1 MALSQSL
8 PGGQVQRRDKFR
20 KYMQA
25 FNPTASAQEA
35 IDAGLVFENLHG
47 ALYLNL
53 AGRADLEP
61 GSQQLLV
68 GGIGSG
74 KTTELLLAT
83 RWLKSE
89 GHVLPVYIDVSAET
103 DLSALN
109 SGSLLASFG
118 IHLAILVLGNPE
130 LPKEAADRL
139 RTPYETIKEYAYGKT
154 ERVWVEDDYSD
165 RDERDDHDDDD
176 GSLDQYRGYWTTRN
190 IPGKLQPPLP
200 KLQRDIPSIRG
211 PLEHLLATAREI
223 YKDIVVVFDG
233 LDRLL
238 VPDKFV
244 AVAYQDLRI
253 LRSLKISVLATAP
266 ISILYGVGTAVAE
279 QFDRVQH
286 LAVVPADLEHGS
298 LQRIIER
305 RGGYELLSREYA
317 DALCRCSGGV
327 LRDLISLARDAAEEA
342 YVSGHKSIESQDLEK
357 AVQQLG
363 TSYLRGLGTDAIKT
377 LTELAKSKSF
387 PVNLPANV
395 ELLVTR
401 RVLEY
406 SSTDFRVHPALLS
419 VMPKSKD

>member
-1 MALSQSL
+1 MALSHSL
-8 PGGQVQRRDKFR
+8 PGGQVQRRDRFR

-35 IDAGLVFENLHG
+35 IDAGLVFETLHSS
-47 ALYLNL
+47 LHLNL

-83 RWLKSE
+83 RWLRSQ
-89 GHVLPVYIDVSAET
+89 GNVLPLYIDITSET

-118 IHLAILVLGNPE
+118 IHLSILLLGNAA
-130 LPKEAADRL
+130 LSKEAADRL
-139 RTPYETIKEYAYGKT
+139 KALYEKIKEYAYGKT
-154 ERVWVEDDYSD
+154 ETVWVEDDYSD
-165 RDERDDHDDDD
+165 RDEQDDDDHDGNLDD
-176 GSLDQYRGYWTTRN
+176 YRGYYTTRN
-190 IPGKLQPPLP
+190 TPGKLQPPLP
-200 KLQRDIPSIRG
+200 KLQRDIRSIRE
-211 PLEHLLATAREI
+211 PLEHLLTTARET
-223 YKDIVVVFDG
+223 YKDIVVIFDG

-244 AVAYQDLRI
+244 AVVHQDLRV
-253 LRSLKISVLATAP
+253 LRSLRISVLATAP
-266 ISILYGVGTAVAE
+266 ISILYGVGRSVAE

-286 LAVVPADLEHGS
+286 LAVVPADPGHGF
-298 LQRIIER
+298 LQAVIER
-305 RGGYELLSREYA
+305 RGGYELLSREDA
-317 DALCRCSGGV
+317 DAICHYSGGV

-342 YVSGHKSIESQDLEK
+342 YVSGHESIASADVEK
-357 AVQQLG
+357 AIQQLG
-363 TSYLRGLGTDAIKT
+363 TSYLRGLGPAAIKT
-377 LTELAKSKSF
+377 LTDLDKSRSF
-387 PVNLPANV
+387 QVNLPANV

-419 VMPKSKD
+419 VMPKSDG

>member
-1 MALSQSL
+1 MPLSQSL
-8 PGGQVQRRDKFR
+8 PGGQIRRRDKFR

-35 IDAGLVFENLHG
+35 IDAGLVFENLHA

-83 RWLKSE
+83 KWLKAE
-89 GHVLPVYIDVSAET
+89 GNVLPLYIDITAET

-118 IHLAILVLGNPE
+118 IRLAMLLLGNPS
-130 LPKEAADRL
+130 LPKDAADQL
-139 RTPYETIKEYAYGKT
+139 RTLYENIKEYAYGKS

-165 RDERDDHDDDD
+165 EDEREDYDDDD
-176 GSLDQYRGYWTTRN
+176 GSLDQYRGYWTTQS

-200 KLQRDIPSIRG
+200 ILHRDISSIRG
-211 PLEHLLATAREI
+211 RLEQLLATAREI
-223 YKDIVVVFDG
+223 HKDIVVVFDG
-233 LDRLL
+233 LDRLF

-244 AVAYQDLRI
+244 AVVYQDLRVF
-253 LRSLKISVLATAP
+253 RSLEISVLATAP
-266 ISILYGVGTAVAE
+266 ISILYGLQTPIAE

-286 LAVVPADLEHGS
+286 LAVVPADVGHGF
-298 LQRIIER
+298 LQRVIEQ

-317 DALCRCSGGV
+317 DAICHYSGGV

-342 YVSGHKSIESQDLEK
+342 YVSGHESIESPDLEK

-363 TSYLRGLGTDAIKT
+363 TSYLRGLGPDAIKT
-377 LTELAKSKSF
+377 LTVLEKSKSF
-387 PVNLPANV
+387 AVNLPANV

-419 VMPKSKD
+419 VMPKSKE